1 MATTTNTEEEKKFT
15 TGYQSKYKD
24 QIQGL
29 YDKIANRKDFTYD
42 VNADAMY
49 QQLKDQY
56 IQGGRM
62 AMMDTMGQ
70 AQAMTGGYGNSYA
83 QGVGQQAYQGYLQG
97 LNEQVPNLYQMA
109 LNRYIQQG
117 DQMTDQYSMLTAQ
130 DAQDY
135 SRWQDQQNLA
145 LQQAQA
151 MIAQGVRPSDE
162 MLGQAGLS
170 KEYLDAILPENAG
183 GSSGWDPLQDAIRA
197 YWANKDDNGQED
209 GSADGYTLQNYD
221 GVYADANEM
230 LAAGRTYSEIA
241 NLVSSSSLT
250 NTEKDEI
257 LSDIRNQT
265 GILKPQKGN
274 GGR

>member
-1 MATTTNTEEEKKFT
+1 MAATTNTEEEKKFPS
-15 TGYQSKYKD
+15 GYQSQYKD

-29 YDKIANRKDFTYD
+29 YDRIANRKDFSYD

-56 IQGGRM
+56 VQGGRM

-117 DQMTDQYSMLTAQ
+117 DQMMDQYSMLTSQ
-130 DAQDY
+130 EAQDY
-135 SRWQDQQNLA
+135 ARWQDQQTLA

-151 MIAQGVRPSDE
+151 MMDKGIRPSED
-162 MLGQAGLS
+162 LLAQTGLS
-170 KEYLDAILPENAG
+170 KEYIDSIMQEKEDG
-183 GSSGWDPLQDAIRA
+183 GWDPLKDAIRG
-197 YWANKDDNGQED
+197 YWN
-209 GSADGYTLQNYD
+209 
-221 GVYADANEM
+221 
-230 LAAGRTYSEIA
+230 
-241 NLVSSSSLT
+241 
-250 NTEKDEI
+250 EKDKSNFL
-257 LSDIRNQT
+257 LSSFESEYNYYKANGASQRELDQMLYEGIQNGDLREEAANRIRE
-265 GILKPQKGN
+265 
-274 GGR
+274 GR

>member
-1 MATTTNTEEEKKFT
+1 MAATTIPEEEKKFT
-15 TGYQSKYKD
+15 TGYQSQYKD

-56 IQGGRM
+56 VQGGRM

-117 DQMTDQYSMLTAQ
+117 DQMLDQYSMLTSQ

-162 MLGQAGLS
+162 LLAQTGLS
-170 KEYLDAILPENAG
+170 KEYLDAMLPENAG
-183 GSSGWDPLQDAIRA
+183 GRSGGWDPLQDAINA
-197 YWANKDDNGQED
+197 YWADKGGGGGGGGGEVVD
-209 GSADGYTLQNYD
+209 GDWVLSNAKTLLD
-221 GVYADANEM
+221 
-230 LAAGRTYSEIA
+230 
-241 NLVSSSSLT
+241 
-250 NTEKDEI
+250 
-257 LSDIRNQT
+257 QT
-265 GILKPQKGN
+265 GSMQKVHEFIQDSGLPKDQRSSIFRQVGAYN
-274 GGR
+274 ASKYYSD